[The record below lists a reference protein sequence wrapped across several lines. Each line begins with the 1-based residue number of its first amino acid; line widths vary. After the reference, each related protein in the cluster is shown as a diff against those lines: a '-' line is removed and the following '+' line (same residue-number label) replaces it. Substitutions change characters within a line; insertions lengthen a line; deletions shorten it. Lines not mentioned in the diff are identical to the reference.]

1 MPAAGGLNEIA
12 EIFVSLGLS
21 TDGMDDAKR
30 QIKGKMKGMSR
41 TMKRSGRQMTTYLTA
56 PLAAASAAAVK
67 TAADFDKQFAK
78 IEGLVDAGENVD
90 ALKSEVQ
97 DLAGE
102 TAKAPQELAEALFF
116 VESAGFRGAKA
127 MEVLEASS
135 KAAAAGLGDTKDVA
149 DAVTSAVNAYGEEN
163 LSAKRATDTLVATIR
178 EGKVEASELAGSLGR
193 VIPTA
198 AEIGVEFEQVGASL
212 AALTRVG
219 ANSRRAVTSLQGV
232 MKTLLKPTD
241 KAEDR
246 LAKVGLSVSKLRKKV
261 ADGNIITVLQ
271 ELKAAFDGN
280 TEAIS
285 DVFSNGRAL
294 RAVLGIVGKSAE
306 EAREI
311 MENMEDTSGATD
323 QAFEKMSD
331 TLSFQLSQAWQRLK
345 VVAIEWGR
353 YVGASLIP
361 IMEWLAGTL
370 ETLIEWWQ
378 GLSSAMRSVIGIAA
392 LVVGAI
398 GPVLWLIGSLI
409 PGIYGVVKAFYALKS
424 AAATAWAAVAG
435 PVAAWTAGI
444 LAAAAAV
451 WAVAENWEAVK
462 AYVADLLS
470 GFDEMLSGFAR
481 GIYQWGKSVGMQL
494 GKGLVDAL
502 WKVLQ
507 GVRSVLRSMG
517 LEGWAGKVSSAMGSL
532 EQSSNEWLV
541 SMKAAEERSSR
552 AFDEMKSGASEVA
565 TDVAEKTGAALDSIM
580 SLFAE
585 TKDAAESFLSPGS
598 APDLPLDMPSPPDQ
612 PQPDQ
617 PQPDDPRSSF
627 GSERSTM
634 DKIVEETEETRT
646 ALDKVKEAFRGVS
659 DAGHR
664 FRASVGSA
672 VDDLAAEVLGF
683 EEHLESLAQTM
694 EQAGPRMKAVLKTTM
709 GAMRSFS
716 RSIGSGMSRLVGQLW
731 EMESGINSVRD
742 AFTRAQKIITD
753 ALKRVVQQL
762 IQAVVR
768 ALVLKVVM
776 AAITGGAGAGVPMIS
791 TGGTGGAGFGG
802 APMAAEGGIVPAEP
816 TTVIAGEGGEREAI
830 MPLSKLDQMLRTSQ
844 GMGGMKV
851 EIQGQSRTEGEDIV
865 TSYDVEKRKRRRK
878 GHSSRS

>member
-1 MPAAGGLNEIA
+1 MASAGGLNEIA

-21 TDGMDDAKR
+21 TDGMDDARR

-135 KAAAAGLGDTKDVA
+135 KAAAAGLGETKDVA
-149 DAVTSAVNAYGEEN
+149 DAVTSAVNAYGQEN

-306 EAREI
+306 EARDI
-311 MENMEDTSGATD
+311 MESMEDTSGATD

-370 ETLIEWWQ
+370 ESLIEWWQ
-378 GLSSAMRSVIGIAA
+378 GLSSAMRSVIGTAA

-462 AYVADLLS
+462 NYVADLLS
-470 GFDEMLSGFAR
+470 GWDEMLSGFAR

-532 EQSSNEWLV
+532 EESSNEWLL
-541 SMKAAEERSSR
+541 SMKAAQDRSSR
-552 AFDEMKSGASEVA
+552 AFDEMKSGASEFA
-565 TDVAEKTGAALDSIM
+565 TDVSEKTGAALDSIM
-580 SLFAE
+580 SMFSGA
-585 TKDAAESFLSPGS
+585 KDAAESFFSGGS
-598 APDLPLDMPSPPDQ
+598 YSQPPLPSPPDQ

-659 DAGHR
+659 DAGRR
-664 FRASVGSA
+664 FRASVGSS
-672 VDDLAAEVLGF
+672 VQELAAEVLGF

-694 EQAGPRMKAVLKTTM
+694 EEAGPRMKAVLKTTM

-716 RSIGSGMSRLVGQLW
+716 RSVGSGMSRLVGQLW
-731 EMESGINSVRD
+731 EMESGINSVQD
-742 AFTRAQKIITD
+742 AFTRAQTIITD
-753 ALKRVVQQL
+753 ALKRVLQQL
-762 IQAVVR
+762 IQAVIR
-768 ALVLKVVM
+768 ALVLKAVM
-776 AAITGGAGAGVPMIS
+776 AAITGGTGGAPMIS
-791 TGGTGGAGFGG
+791 TGGTGGPGFGG
-802 APMAAEGGIVPAEP
+802 PPMAAEGGIVPAEP

-830 MPLSKLDQMLRTSQ
+830 MPLSKLDKMLKTERMKDSR
-844 GMGGMKV
+844 GGSNV
-851 EIQGQSRTEGEDIV
+851 NVSITPRYTQSGDLQWAIDQSQSRRERLGLE
-865 TSYDVEKRKRRRK
+865 
-878 GHSSRS
+878 